1 MQYYNAKWKLSVNEK
16 KYRIYLTD
24 INKAIAEGKT
34 ISERY
39 VDWIEKKPDIRD
51 ADEIVL
57 DVMKNAGL
65 KFKED

>member
-39 VDWIEKKPDIRD
+39 VDWIEKKPDMRD

>member
-39 VDWIEKKPDIRD
+39 VDWIEKKPDMRD

-57 DVMKNAGL
+57 DVMKNDGL